1 MAGRGGQPA
10 DPAGGGGGAGGRAG
24 RRRGDRPGLSD
35 RAIAA
40 GTSENGVARAVR
52 DALRTAV
59 GHDYDVELDDGEDVL
74 LNRRLFRRR
83 FEVRIE
89 SNGVRGVRVNR
100 DQE

>member
-1 MAGRGGQPA
+1 
-10 DPAGGGGGAGGRAG
+10 
-24 RRRGDRPGLSD
+24 
-35 RAIAA
+35 
-40 GTSENGVARAVR
+40 VR

-89 SNGVRGVRVNR
+89 SNGVRGVRINR